1 MMVLMFYL
9 SRIYRRLSLVI
20 SMGTIR
26 EWSAAVATSATD
38 YAQVF
43 VANTAA
49 NEVGAVTAVE
59 PLTQRT
65 YILSLS

>member
-1 MMVLMFYL
+1 M
-9 SRIYRRLSLVI
+9 
-20 SMGTIR
+20 
-26 EWSAAVATSATD
+26 SATD

-43 VANTAA
+43 VADTAA

-59 PLTQRT
+59 PLTPLT